1 MGSGNYGQM
10 LCPLRVWCVST
21 VGGTWVGT
29 LSVYANV
36 LELSPK
42 TDQRSVDI
50 CHLVIFV
57 RYQFIVIFY
66 CSFLSLFVISLLL
79 SFIVFSYL
87 CSLSVYCYLLLFF
100 PIFVLYQSIVIFY
113 CFFLSS
119 VLMAILTDNLSSSI
133 LLLSITLQ
141 TIGLPARQ
149 SRIYTTI
156 EASQNGA
163 VRRINYC
170 ESQYNLAL
178 VPNNVPM

>member
-10 LCPLRVWCVST
+10 LWPLRVCRVST

-42 TDQRSVDI
+42 ADQRSVDI

-66 CSFLSLFVISLLL
+66 CSFLSLFVISPLL

-87 CSLSVYCYLLLFF
+87 
-100 PIFVLYQSIVIFY
+100 LY
-113 CFFLSS
+113 
-119 VLMAILTDNLSSSI
+119 
-133 LLLSITLQ
+133 
-141 TIGLPARQ
+141 
-149 SRIYTTI
+149 
-156 EASQNGA
+156 
-163 VRRINYC
+163 
-170 ESQYNLAL
+170 
-178 VPNNVPM
+178 